1 MRYHQAALELEACL
15 GRTYPRLH
23 MIGGGIQSHLLC
35 QMTADACA
43 KPVLAGPVE
52 ATVLGNITLQLLSTG
67 AIGSLREARQ
77 IIKASE
83 DIRTYE
89 PQQAERWQQEY
100 HRWEEITSC

>member
-1 MRYHQAALELEACL
+1 
-15 GRTYPRLH
+15 
-23 MIGGGIQSHLLC
+23 
-35 QMTADACA
+35 MTADACA
-43 KPVLAGPVE
+43 KTVLAGPVE
-52 ATVLGNITLQLLSTG
+52 ATVLGNIALQLLSTG

-83 DIRTYE
+83 DIRMYE